1 MKTRSNRISAVQR
14 RAKRRVILIAIGAAA
29 FAGYS
34 AVALFASDG
43 KQDVVEELSKVPA
56 VRAVGIRLL
65 NPAGD
70 KQEKK
75 IELSLPPSTTTL
87 PSSAALPN
95 TLALPAPSLPSNPIS
110 LPPASPLPTPMGTAS
125 AATPQRN
132 LELLAPPPR
141 MPETV
146 SKAAPGKV
154 TVRLASDKKDMP
166 TENATQGPSNS
177 QKLPDGAF
185 VNIHMTPVQP
195 QDLTTKAHS
204 TSTPNAP
211 QLKPASLVEPPKVA
225 SKGDSQP
232 ETVRMKLGDSGL
244 VELQTISPAAPA
256 SPVLAL
262 PVPRPR
268 NPELVKP
275 QRFQVSEAVTLASAP
290 DMDAPLIDESATD
303 ENGTTAGEQDSI
315 ALSPVELVV
324 STPKKSNL
332 STPASSVV
340 GQPLPMVSLA
350 APPTDMENAEST
362 NSSSGVN
369 DQKSAAK
376 PSVNYD
382 SRWSKA
388 SPVATIEMESQSAT
402 ALEIPG
408 NVRAVAVENEDVCR
422 VLHTERTISIVGSKQ
437 GSSLIQVWTTEL
449 KDAPQVLRVNVSQP
463 WQTPNA
469 NSGDLKEVKQALA
482 QAFPRS
488 NLKLLKQDD
497 GTLEVRGTTENEE
510 TARRVLEMV
519 RKLCLVPVKDKVT
532 VLR

>member
-14 RAKRRVILIAIGAAA
+14 RAKRRVILIAMGAAV

-34 AVALFASDG
+34 AVALFANDG

-56 VRAVGIRLL
+56 VRAVGIRLM

-75 IELSLPPSTTTL
+75 IELSLPPSMTASPTSVALPL
-87 PSSAALPN
+87 PSP
-95 TLALPAPSLPSNPIS
+95 PSSPIS
-110 LPPASPLPTPMGTAS
+110 LPPASPSQPAS
-125 AATPQRN
+125 ASPRN
-132 LELLAPPPR
+132 MELLAPPPR
-141 MPETV
+141 MLETV

-154 TVRLASDKKDMP
+154 TVRLASNKKELP
-166 TENATQGPSNS
+166 AENAMQVSTNS
-177 QKLPDGAF
+177 QKPSDSAI
-185 VNIHMTPVQP
+185 VNIHMTPVQS
-195 QDLTTKAHS
+195 QDLTTKAPS
-204 TSTPNAP
+204 SIPNTP
-211 QLKPASLVEPPKVA
+211 QLNPSSLVEPPKVA
-225 SKGDSQP
+225 SKPESQP
-232 ETVRMKLGDSGL
+232 KSVRMKLDDSGL
-244 VELQTISPAAPA
+244 AELQTISPTAP
-256 SPVLAL
+256 SSTVLAL

-275 QRFQVSEAVTLASAP
+275 QRFQISESVTLASAP
-290 DMDAPLIDESATD
+290 NMDAPLTD
-303 ENGTTAGEQDSI
+303 EATADANGPTAEEHDKVTS
-315 ALSPVELVV
+315 SPVEIVV
-324 STPKKSNL
+324 STPKKTIL
-332 STPASSVV
+332 DTPASSSVV
-340 GQPLPMVSLA
+340 GLSLPMVSLT
-350 APPTDMENAEST
+350 APPTDIESAEST
-362 NSSSGVN
+362 NPSTGLK
-369 DQKSAAK
+369 DQKSAEK
-376 PSVNYD
+376 PGLNYD
-382 SRWSKA
+382 SRWSQV

-408 NVRAVAVENEDVCR
+408 NIRAVSVENEDVCR
-422 VLHTERTISIVGSKQ
+422 VLYTERAISIVGSKQ

-488 NLKLLKQDD
+488 NLKLLKQED

>member
-29 FAGYS
+29 FASYS

-56 VRAVGIRLL
+56 VRSVGIRLL

-70 KQEKK
+70 KQEKQL
-75 IELSLPPSTTTL
+75 EFSLPTSTTAL
-87 PSSAALPN
+87 PSPAALPN
-95 TLALPAPSLPSNPIS
+95 AIALPAPSLPSNPGT
-110 LPPASPLPTPMGTAS
+110 LPTASPSPMGTAS
-125 AATPQRN
+125 AAIPQRS
-132 LELLAPPPR
+132 LESLAPPPK
-141 MPETV
+141 MHETI

-154 TVRLASDKKDMP
+154 TVRLASDKKEMP
-166 TENATQGPSNS
+166 TENATQGTSNS
-177 QKLPDGAF
+177 QKLPDGAL
-185 VNIHMTPVQP
+185 VNIQKTPAQP
-195 QDLTTKAHS
+195 QDLTTKSLPAL
-204 TSTPNAP
+204 TPNAP
-211 QLKPASLVEPPKVA
+211 RLKPTSLVAPPKVA
-225 SKGDSQP
+225 SKVDSQP

-275 QRFQVSEAVTLASAP
+275 QRLQISEAVTLASAP
-290 DMDAPLIDESATD
+290 DMDAPLMDESTAD
-303 ENGTTAGEQDSI
+303 ENDKGVEVRGQMASTA
-315 ALSPVELVV
+315 VELVV
-324 STPKKSNL
+324 STPKKSSL
-332 STPASSVV
+332 STPTGSSVV
-340 GQPLPMVSLA
+340 ASPLPMVSLA
-350 APPTDMENAEST
+350 APPTDMESEEPANP
-362 NSSSGVN
+362 NSAAK

-376 PSVNYD
+376 PGVNFD
-382 SRWSKA
+382 ARWSKVN
-388 SPVATIEMESQSAT
+388 PVATIEMESQSAT

-422 VLHTERTISIVGSKQ
+422 VIHTERTISIVGSKQ

-449 KDAPQVLRVNVSQP
+449 KDAPQLLRVNVSQP

-469 NSGDLKEVKQALA
+469 KPGDLAEVKQALA
-482 QAFPRS
+482 QAFPRA
-488 NLKLLKQDD
+488 NLKLLKQED
-497 GTLEVRGTTENEE
+497 GTLEVRGTTENED

-519 RKLCLVPVKDKVT
+519 RKLCLVPVKDRVT